1 MDMRDSDYILVQD
14 FNQDWTTDPKFS
26 LDKAPFTDGEIEA
39 KAYDI
44 RPIGKHPSQH
54 YVETK
59 FRGSLESSHMQIKEF
74 RMRDNWICNKRT
86 LKEFVDKVGEYEDAA
101 EFFGF
106 QGQALDNIQLYMVT
120 GIKYAKGLEYW
131 LTWDQCTYS
140 RPEPVG
146 ARPIVNRN
154 QDLAL
159 WHEALPIHSG
169 SIPEKDVV
177 IAYKIHEITHDAK
190 TGKMR
195 LDIYVDT
202 ERVVPKLP
210 KNFKAQNADLIASL
224 EGK

>member
-26 LDKAPFTDGEIEA
+26 LDKVPFTDGKIEA
-39 KAYDI
+39 KAYDN

-74 RMRDNWICNKRT
+74 RMRDNWIANKRT

-101 EFFGF
+101 EFFGL
-106 QGQALDNIQLYMVT
+106 QGQTFDNMPLYMVT
-120 GIKYAKGLEYW
+120 GIKHAKGLEYW
-131 LTWDQCTYS
+131 LTWDQCTYW
-140 RPEPVG
+140 RAEPVG
-146 ARPIVNRN
+146 ARLIVNRN

-177 IAYKIHEITHDAK
+177 ITYKIHEITHDPK

-195 LDIYVDT
+195 FDVYVDT
-202 ERVVPKLP
+202 EPVVPKLP
-210 KNFKAQNADLIASL
+210 KNFKAQIADLIASL